1 MKKDSSRQ
9 DIKRRDFLRASSL
22 GLAGLGLSPLG
33 QTSSAMAAGGGGSSV
48 GKAKAEACIL
58 LWLEGGPSQI
68 DTWDPKPSSGFK
80 PISTNVPGVRISELF
95 PRIAQ
100 HMDKLAI
107 IRSMYTEESNHPQGT
122 HYAMTGHRPNP
133 AMKFPSLGSVVAKE
147 LGPRH
152 DIPPYMLIPKPWEL
166 DFNVSYA
173 DSFDGAF
180 LGPQYDPIIL
190 SDPSREDF
198 EIPDLRL
205 PRRLSVEDVEDRR
218 TFLEIV
224 DRRYRG
230 KETNAEFLKMDG
242 FLDQALNMLLS
253 PKVRKAFD
261 LSQESAK
268 TKDAYGRT
276 RVGQSTLL
284 ARRLVESGCRFALV
298 AGYQHG
304 EWDTHGKTEM
314 DRASNDQTLRDQLAP
329 TLDQTLP
336 ALLEDLDQRG
346 LLESTVV
353 IVTGEFGRTP
363 YINAVQG
370 RDHWPACWSMLLG
383 GGGIRGGQIIG
394 GSDDRGAQVAGQMVT
409 IGDLFATIY
418 KALGIDWTK
427 TYMSPLRR
435 PIYIANSIGDKPG
448 QPIPELV

>member
-152 DIPPYMLIPKPWEL
+152 DIPPYMAHPKTLGARLQRVLCRFVRWGFSGSPVRS
-166 DFNVSYA
+166 DHPFRPQPGRFRDSGSPSTQATFGRGCRRPA
-173 DSFDGAF
+173 DIFGKSWIGVTAARRRMLSF
-180 LGPQYDPIIL
+180 
-190 SDPSREDF
+190 SRWMA
-198 EIPDLRL
+198 
-205 PRRLSVEDVEDRR
+205 SW
-218 TFLEIV
+218 
-224 DRRYRG
+224 
-230 KETNAEFLKMDG
+230 
-242 FLDQALNMLLS
+242 DQALNMLLS

-284 ARRLVESGCRFALV
+284 ARRLVESG
-298 AGYQHG
+298 
-304 EWDTHGKTEM
+304 
-314 DRASNDQTLRDQLAP
+314 
-329 TLDQTLP
+329 LP
-336 ALLEDLDQRG
+336 L
-346 LLESTVV
+346 
-353 IVTGEFGRTP
+353 
-363 YINAVQG
+363 
-370 RDHWPACWSMLLG
+370 CLG
-383 GGGIRGGQIIG
+383 GGLPARRMGHPRQDGG
-394 GSDDRGAQVAGQMVT
+394 GSR
-409 IGDLFATIY
+409 
-418 KALGIDWTK
+418 
-427 TYMSPLRR
+427 
-435 PIYIANSIGDKPG
+435 
-448 QPIPELV
+448 E